1 MAPGSVNQVRELF
14 PAGSPRPLPESQ
26 SHFKN
31 PPDTPGALPIRSP
44 ALSRPAVRL
53 AGGRSSHPP
62 SRLTEAARYIA
73 IFRLEGRVP
82 PGRAAPGH
90 VCSAPP
96 VRAGTAPSRLR
107 VPPSASPARVLRPRR
122 RAVPKPHS
130 PGAPDELLGGRPVFS
145 TLRRTPPPRSRQAA
159 LPSHCKGVSRG
170 FPHLPKPP
178 FFVSVCVKPKS
189 LFNNCIP
196 KVCRDV
202 HMILVL
208 LRPGLGVDCNQ
219 RNLPL
224 IERTVRA
231 RFFGENPLALHL
243 SKRAALR
250 GKEHIVAYFVRWE
263 AAFCA

>member
-1 MAPGSVNQVRELF
+1 MEKESGPAAAFAPMRPRPPVSAAKNLWKSMAPGSVNQVRELF

-31 PPDTPGALPIRSP
+31 PPDTPGAALPIRSP

-62 SRLTEAARYIA
+62 SRLAEAARYIA

-130 PGAPDELLGGRPVFS
+130 PGAPPAAPS
-145 TLRRTPPPRSRQAA
+145 SPRGCGTAA
-159 LPSHCKGVSRG
+159 
-170 FPHLPKPP
+170 
-178 FFVSVCVKPKS
+178 
-189 LFNNCIP
+189 
-196 KVCRDV
+196 
-202 HMILVL
+202 
-208 LRPGLGVDCNQ
+208 Q
-219 RNLPL
+219 
-224 IERTVRA
+224 RA
-231 RFFGENPLALHL
+231 R
-243 SKRAALR
+243 
-250 GKEHIVAYFVRWE
+250 
-263 AAFCA
+263 